1 MKTRGWSGI
10 WCFPRGCTIAE
21 GPEEET
27 LEAIK
32 KVGRRYSAPVPSLE
46 VGAEFVVERTFTAEL
61 VDAFTEISGDRG
73 RHHLQPD
80 AQGRRIVHGL
90 LVASLGTQIGGSL
103 NFLSRTMD
111 YEFLR
116 PVYVGDTVKCTPRI
130 ETVEGKP

>member
-1 MKTRGWSGI
+1 M
-10 WCFPRGCTIAE
+10 PD
-21 GPEEET
+21 
-27 LEAIK
+27 L
-32 KVGRRYSAPVPSLE
+32 SLGTE
-46 VGAEFVVERTFTAEL
+46 LVAVRTFTAEL

-90 LVASLGTQIGGSL
+90 LVASLGTEIGGSI

-116 PVYVGDTVKCTPRI
+116 PVYVGDTVRCTARI
-130 ETVEGKP
+130 EQVEQRPGKTRLLVSMRFVNQAGEEVIRGSTRGAVLDR

>member
-1 MKTRGWSGI
+1 
-10 WCFPRGCTIAE
+10 
-21 GPEEET
+21 
-27 LEAIK
+27 
-32 KVGRRYSAPVPSLE
+32 VPALE

-61 VDAFTEISGDRG
+61 VDAFTEISRDRG

-90 LVASLGTQIGGSL
+90 LVASLGTEVGGSL

-116 PVYVGDTVKCTPRI
+116 PVYVGDTVRCTARI
-130 ETVEGKP
+130 ETVERKPGRTRLLVSMRFVNQAGEEVIRGSTRGAVLDG

>member
-1 MKTRGWSGI
+1 MPT
-10 WCFPRGCTIAE
+10 
-21 GPEEET
+21 
-27 LEAIK
+27 
-32 KVGRRYSAPVPSLE
+32 LE

-73 RHHLQPD
+73 RHHLVPD

-90 LVASLGTQIGGSL
+90 LVASLGTQVGGSL

-116 PVYVGDTVKCTPRI
+116 PVYVGNTITCTARI
-130 ETVEGKP
+130 ETLERKPGKTRLLVSMRFVNQAGEEVIRGSTRGAVLDEVK

>member
-1 MKTRGWSGI
+1 M
-10 WCFPRGCTIAE
+10 P
-21 GPEEET
+21 T
-27 LEAIK
+27 LD
-32 KVGRRYSAPVPSLE
+32 VGT
-46 VGAEFVVERTFTAEL
+46 EFVAVRTFTAEL

-116 PVYVGDTVKCTPRI
+116 PVYVGDTITCTARI
-130 ETVEGKP
+130 ETVECKPGKTRLLVSMRFVNQAGEDVIRGSTRGAVLDEVK